1 MLEMS
6 TPVPVDTKADNK
18 RETAR
23 ASENGYHVVGNDDQQ
38 VRWRWTPGKVYHWV
52 LAFGAFAY
60 ALGRFATNEE
70 SYFLLSHMRSSF
82 NDSPFGLKQR
92 QDNQNWEW
100 RTTKHVMENAWMW
113 YLLHPVLARVT
124 AHVAPSLVF
133 VFYSVYSSLFVT
145 FTFGWEVAL
154 LFLAQHA
161 AFYVTASLGSTALCY
176 VVATMIHCQK
186 FFIPFDAF
194 AYMYPRYG
202 LMVYRASYV
211 TFHWNILR
219 GLSFTVDFVQAE
231 RRKNTGNNI
240 RRWPSYWKT
249 LGYML
254 YLPMVYLGPPQKYDD
269 FIAQSEGPKPSCS
282 LREITVAIARLLRN
296 GAHYL
301 LMELM
306 AHYFYSS
313 AMTNWA
319 WMSDR
324 LDYASLAG
332 YALALEFNYYVSYLF
347 TYGFAGSLARVEG
360 IEVPATAPCIAR
372 LHRCSRF
379 WRYFDRGMHLWIRR
393 YIYEP
398 VMSETRTAFRLILGT
413 AVAFSFTCTWHSLYK
428 NQAVWYALSIIGIAL
443 EVITIQIRKWTP
455 VKNFEKRY
463 LSSTEGMRT
472 AKALLGSPH
481 FLLTICACLFH
492 LADLDVCVNIC
503 RRILTGFPFPMVPIL
518 VVMYSLCHV
527 SMDVA
532 EWEEAS
538 ALAKRKQASS

>member
-1 MLEMS
+1 M
-6 TPVPVDTKADNK
+6 DTSHA
-18 RETAR
+18 AG
-23 ASENGYHVVGNDDQQ
+23 NGRHHVVETDSQR
-38 VRWRWTPGKVYHWV
+38 VRWKWTPGRVYHWV

-60 ALGRFATNEE
+60 ALGKFATNEE
-70 SYFLLSHMRSSF
+70 SDFLLDHMQSAF

-100 RTTKHVMENAWMW
+100 RTTKYVMEAAWKW

-124 AHVAPSLVF
+124 AYVAPSLVP
-133 VFYSVYSSLFVT
+133 SL
-145 FTFGWEVAL
+145 L
-154 LFLAQHA
+154 LCLLLVVRHLHLRLGGGA
-161 AFYVTASLGSTALCY
+161 AVPCTTRRLLRTASFGSTALCY
-176 VVATMIHCQK
+176 VVATVIHFQK
-186 FFIPFDAF
+186 FFIPFEAF

-202 LMVYRASYV
+202 VMVYRAAYV
-211 TFHWNILR
+211 SFHWNILR

-231 RRKNTGNNI
+231 HRKNTGDTQ

-254 YLPMVYLGPPQKYDD
+254 YLPMLYLGPPQKYND
-269 FIAQSEGPKPSCS
+269 FITQSEGPKPSCT
-282 LREITVAIARLLRN
+282 LREIAVTIARLLRN
-296 GAHYL
+296 GAHYI

-306 AHYFYSS
+306 AHFFYSS
-313 AMTNWA
+313 AMSNWA
-319 WMSDR
+319 WMADR

-332 YALALEFNYYVSYLF
+332 YALALEFHYYVSYLF
-347 TYGFAGSLARVEG
+347 HYGFPGTLASVEG
-360 IEVPATAPCIAR
+360 ITVPATAPCIAR
-372 LHRCSRF
+372 LHRTSRF

-413 AVAFSFTCTWHSLYK
+413 AVAFTFTCTWHSLYK
-428 NQAVWYALSIIGIAL
+428 HQAVWCALSVLGIAL
-443 EVITIQIRKWTP
+443 EVITIEARKWTP

-463 LSSTEGMRT
+463 VATPERMRT

-503 RRILTGFPFPMVPIL
+503 SRILTGFPFPLVPIL

-538 ALAKRKQASS
+538 AIAKQKQASS

>member
-92 QDNQNWEW
+92 Q
-100 RTTKHVMENAWMW
+100 
-113 YLLHPVLARVT
+113 
-124 AHVAPSLVF
+124 
-133 VFYSVYSSLFVT
+133 
-145 FTFGWEVAL
+145 
-154 LFLAQHA
+154 
-161 AFYVTASLGSTALCY
+161 
-176 VVATMIHCQK
+176 
-186 FFIPFDAF
+186 
-194 AYMYPRYG
+194 YMYPRYG
-202 LMVYRASYV
+202 LMAYRASYV
-211 TFHWNILR
+211 IYHWNILR

-231 RRKNTGNNI
+231 RRKNTGNNQ

-254 YLPMVYLGPPQKYDD
+254 YLPTVYLGPPQNYDD
-269 FIAQSEGPKPSCS
+269 FIAQSEGPKPSCT
-282 LREITVAIARLLRN
+282 LREIAVAIARLLRN

-306 AHYFYSS
+306 AHFFYSS
-313 AMTNWA
+313 AMTKWA
-319 WMSDR
+319 WMSNR

-347 TYGFAGSLARVEG
+347 NYGFAGSLARVEG

-398 VMSETRTAFRLILGT
+398 VMSETRTAFRLILG
-413 AVAFSFTCTWHSLYK
+413 AVVAFTFTCTWHSLRK
-428 NQAVWYALSIIGIAL
+428 HEAVWCALSVLGITL

-463 LSSTEGMRT
+463 LSSPERMRT

-481 FLLTICACLFH
+481 FLLTTCACLFH
-492 LADLDVCVNIC
+492 LAKVDVCVNIC

>member
-92 QDNQNWEW
+92 Q
-100 RTTKHVMENAWMW
+100 
-113 YLLHPVLARVT
+113 
-124 AHVAPSLVF
+124 
-133 VFYSVYSSLFVT
+133 
-145 FTFGWEVAL
+145 
-154 LFLAQHA
+154 
-161 AFYVTASLGSTALCY
+161 
-176 VVATMIHCQK
+176 
-186 FFIPFDAF
+186 
-194 AYMYPRYG
+194 YMYPRYG